1 LTHRAETLIA
11 KVTEV
16 VTGLST
22 TSDRVYRGRAYP
34 LGKDQDPALLVY
46 QGADEP
52 QSLHSQTLLDSLLT
66 VRVEARVRS
75 ASDQLDTLLNRI
87 REEVTVALQADY
99 LQGLTFVL
107 DTLEGEAAEP
117 EFSTDG
123 EQPLGR
129 QVMTW
134 KFLYRRN
141 RTNPGA

>member
-1 LTHRAETLIA
+1 VTHRAETLIA

-16 VTGLST
+16 VTGLAT

-34 LGKDQDPALLVY
+34 LAKDQDPALLVY
-46 QGADEP
+46 MGADEP

-66 VRVEARVRS
+66 VRIEARVRS

-87 REEVTVALQADY
+87 REEITIALQADY

-117 EFSTDG
+117 EFSTEG
-123 EQPLGR
+123 EQPIGR